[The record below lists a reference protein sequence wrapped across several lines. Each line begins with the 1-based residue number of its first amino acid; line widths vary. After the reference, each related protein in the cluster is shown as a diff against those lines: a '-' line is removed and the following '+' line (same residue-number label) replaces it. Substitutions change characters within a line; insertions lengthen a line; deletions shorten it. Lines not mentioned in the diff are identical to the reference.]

1 MAGDS
6 RGYIGHPY
14 PRKEDDRLLRGY
26 GRFIDDLPE
35 PPDTL
40 SLCFVRSYYAH
51 GRIVGIDTTA
61 AEALP
66 GVVAVLTGADFA
78 GVIAP
83 LQADSEKPGYKPT
96 LREAMPVE
104 RVRFVGDAV
113 AVVVAEDP
121 YIAEDAAELVEVD
134 LEAFHPV
141 VSIDDALDPGAPLLH
156 EEIGDNIPFTAS
168 FESEGFQEA
177 FDHAEVVVSDTF
189 RSTRMAAVS
198 MEPRGCMATY
208 DRGKEELTFWSS
220 TQVPHLLRT
229 GLAELL
235 DWPENAIRVIAPDVG
250 GGFGM
255 KAHVYPEEVIAAAL
269 ARRFAGT
276 VKWIGDR
283 QDDFLTSTHARDYR
297 YEVAMAFDREGR
309 IQAVRNRLHVN
320 IGAYA
325 CFPYGCSAE
334 AGGGAIYM
342 PGAYRFPQYSF
353 QTSAVLSNTAPVGVY
368 RGVAAPVAHFAAEG
382 LVDRAARELGIDP
395 VEVRRRNLIEPQE
408 FPYVNVVGIRYD
420 TGSHVECME
429 KALASIGYQEYRQRQ
444 PAERLKDGKY
454 HGIGVVA
461 ITEHTGQGAARYRDR
476 GIHRV
481 PGFDSAL
488 VKIEP
493 RGQVIAYTSHAT
505 QGQGHLTAFAQIIAD
520 NLGMDPKD
528 VTVVEGDTSL
538 SPYGSGTF
546 ASRAAVVGGGAAYR
560 ASETVAA
567 KLRRI
572 AGHHMEVAPDDL
584 ELVEGAVRV
593 RGVPEMRMT
602 IKEIAAI
609 AYSMEYRTLP
619 EGESYGLEATDY
631 YDPPGVSVTNAVH
644 AACVSVDA
652 GTGRI
657 TVERYAVAH
666 DCGRVINPLLV
677 DGQVQ
682 GAVAQG
688 LGQALM
694 EGVLYDDDGQILTS
708 QLLDYLLPTAADVP
722 DMTVEH
728 VETPSLDTVGGFK
741 GAGEGGVIGAVPAIA
756 SAVNDALAPLGVFV
770 NRLPMTPE
778 YILDL
783 IENGSSVSAK
793 DGHQP

>member
-1 MAGDS
+1 MDGD
-6 RGYIGHPY
+6 RKGYIGRAY

-26 GRFIDDLPE
+26 GAFIDDLPE
-35 PPDTL
+35 PQGTL

-51 GRIVGIDTTA
+51 AKIVGIDTTE

-83 LQADSEKPGYKPT
+83 MQGDSEKPGYKPT
-96 LREAMPVE
+96 SREAMPVE

-134 LEAFHPV
+134 LEALPAAV
-141 VSIDDALDPGAPLLH
+141 TIEDALAEDAPLLH
-156 EEIGDNIPFTAS
+156 EEIGDNVPFSAS

-177 FDHAEVVVSDTF
+177 FDKAAVVVSDSF
-189 RSTRMAAVS
+189 RSARMAAVS

-208 DRGKEELTFWSS
+208 DRGKEQLTVWSS

-235 DWPENAIRVIAPDVG
+235 DWPENAIRVVAPDVG

-255 KAHVYPEEVIAAAL
+255 KAHIYPEEAIAAAL
-269 ARRFAGT
+269 AKKYAGT

-283 QDDFLTSTHARDYR
+283 QDDFLTSTHSRDYR
-297 YEVAMAFDREGR
+297 FEVEMAVDGQGM

-342 PGAYRFPQYSF
+342 PGAYRFPHYSF
-353 QTSAVLSNTAPVGVY
+353 QTSAVHSNTAPVGVY

-382 LVDRAARELGIDP
+382 LIDRAARELGIDP
-395 VEVRRRNLIEPQE
+395 VEMRRRNLIQPED
-408 FPYVNVVGIRYD
+408 FPFVNVVGIRYD
-420 TGSHVECME
+420 TGSHVECLE
-429 KALASIGYQEYRQRQ
+429 KALKSIGYDDYRREQ
-444 PAERLKDGKY
+444 PAGRLRDGKY
-454 HGIGVVA
+454 RGIGVVA

-476 GIHRV
+476 GLHRV
-481 PGFDSAL
+481 PGFDSAF

-505 QGQGHLTAFAQIIAD
+505 QGQGHLTAFAQIIAE

-538 SPYGSGTF
+538 GPYGSGTF

-560 ASETVAA
+560 ASENVAA

-593 RGVPEMRMT
+593 KGVPEMKMT
-602 IKEIAAI
+602 IREISAI
-609 AYSMEYRTLP
+609 AYSMESRMLP

-631 YDPPGVSVTNAVH
+631 YDPPGVSITNAVH
-644 AACVSVDA
+644 AACVAVDA
-652 GTGRI
+652 ATGRI

-677 DGQVQ
+677 AGQVH

-688 LGQALM
+688 LGEALM
-694 EGVLYDDDGQILTS
+694 EGVIYDEDGQILTS
-708 QLLDYLLPTAADVP
+708 QLLDYLLPSSADVP
-722 DMTVEH
+722 DMKMDH
-728 VETPSLDTVGGFK
+728 VESPSLDTVAGFK
-741 GAGEGGVIGAVPAIA
+741 GAGEGGVIGSVPAIA
-756 SAVNDALAPLGVFV
+756 SAVNDALAPFGVFV
-770 NRLPMTPE
+770 NRLPMKPD
-778 YILDL
+778 YILEL
-783 IENGSSVSAK
+783 IESATAGK
-793 DGHQP
+793 GEGKS